1 MDQIH
6 VIVVAGSPI
15 LQTGI
20 ASVLGKDAAI
30 RIVETFRDVAEIPF
44 PLSENTC
51 DVILLDS
58 DTPRRDAAALSQQ
71 LLPGQDRP
79 RLLVLS
85 DSEDVD
91 ELRATLGLGVKGYGI
106 SRHLDPDEI
115 PMAVHM
121 VAHGRTWACP
131 RTTELLVEAI
141 THLHEESASP
151 RPRKLPISERELEV
165 LLLVAN
171 GAREPDIATQLC
183 LSRNTVKTYFRRI
196 RQKLQAETIA
206 AAVRLAMVQ
215 GLLPSNPSNVREMD
229 DGRRQGTRSTTVLS
243 YPFAKASALSLR

>member
-20 ASVLGKDAAI
+20 AFVLGKDLAI

-44 PLSENTC
+44 PLSENRC
-51 DVILLDS
+51 DVILLTS
-58 DTPRRDAAALSQQ
+58 DAPCRDASALLQK
-71 LLPGQDRP
+71 LPPGYDRP
-79 RLLVLS
+79 PLLVLS
-85 DSEDVD
+85 DSEDID
-91 ELRATLGLGVKGYGI
+91 ELRGTLGLGVKGYGI
-106 SRHLDPDEI
+106 SRHLNPDEI
-115 PMAVHM
+115 PTAVHV
-121 VAHGRTWACP
+121 VAQGRTWACP
-131 RTTELLVEAI
+131 RTTELLVDAI
-141 THLHEESASP
+141 THFREESASV

-165 LLLVAN
+165 LLLVAG
-171 GAREPDIATQLC
+171 GAREPDIAAKLC

-215 GLLPSNPSNVREMD
+215 GLLPSNIREVD
-229 DGRRQGTRSTTVLS
+229 DGRGQGARSSTVLS
-243 YPFAKASALSLR
+243 YPFVKASALGLR